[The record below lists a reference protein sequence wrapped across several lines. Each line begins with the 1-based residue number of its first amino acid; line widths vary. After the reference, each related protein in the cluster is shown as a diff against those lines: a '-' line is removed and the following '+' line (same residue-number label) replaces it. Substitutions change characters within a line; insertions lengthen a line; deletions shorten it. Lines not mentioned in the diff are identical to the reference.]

1 MDGRVA
7 RAQKQRES
15 RRAAL
20 LSVARRIFSQ
30 KGYHSTSIDDL
41 IEAAGVARGT
51 FYLYFESK
59 RAIFEELL
67 DGLFA
72 TLASTVHRIDVSP
85 GAPPPIDQVTAI
97 VERIFATLDENR
109 ELARIL
115 LREAVG
121 LDEDFDRKLADFYGR
136 IERMIESALRT
147 GITLGVVRPLD
158 PEIVSRCILGAVK
171 EIVHQTYVVQAT
183 TASKATPTRL
193 IGREVI
199 AFTLRGV
206 FA

>member
-1 MDGRVA
+1 MDGRIV
-7 RAQKQRES
+7 RAQRQRES

-20 LSVARRIFSQ
+20 LQVARQIFSQ

-41 IEAAGVARGT
+41 IESAGVARGT

-85 GAPPPIDQVTAI
+85 GAAPPIDQVSAI

-121 LDEDFDRKLADFYGR
+121 LDEDFDRKLEDFYGR
-136 IERMIESALRT
+136 IERMIASALRT
-147 GITLGVVRPLD
+147 GMTLGVVRTLD
-158 PEIVSRCILGAVK
+158 AEIVSRCILGAVK
-171 EIVHQTYVVQAT
+171 EIVHHVYVAQVTQASST
-183 TASKATPTRL
+183 L
-193 IGREVI
+193 GREVI
-199 AFTLRGV
+199 AFTLTGV
-206 FA
+206 FAPAH

>member
-1 MDGRVA
+1 MVIDGRIA
-7 RAQKQRES
+7 RAQRQRES

-20 LSVARRIFSQ
+20 LQVARRIFSQ

-72 TLASTVHRIDVSP
+72 TLASTVHRIDVTP

-97 VERIFATLDENR
+97 VDRIFATLDENR

-136 IERMIESALRT
+136 IERMIASALRT
-147 GITLGVVRPLD
+147 GMTLGVVRPLD

-171 EIVHQTYVVQAT
+171 EIVHQAYVAPGTPAPSTAT
-183 TASKATPTRL
+183 L
-193 IGREVI
+193 GREVI
-199 AFTLRGV
+199 AFTLTGV